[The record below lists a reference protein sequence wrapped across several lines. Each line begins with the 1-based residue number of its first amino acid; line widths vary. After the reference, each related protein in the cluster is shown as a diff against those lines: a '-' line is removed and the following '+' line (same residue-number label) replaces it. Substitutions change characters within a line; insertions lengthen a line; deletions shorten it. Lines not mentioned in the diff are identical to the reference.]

1 MKILNGAILEVT
13 DSNKQ
18 ELAYIASK
26 KCSNIIKQFASFY
39 RKKLF
44 PLQVLYISNEIAKH
58 GHLSKLS
65 SLGKTLIVRENPDQI
80 IRIDGR
86 SEYDVH
92 MKDDK
97 LQCFLK
103 LY

>member
-1 MKILNGAILEVT
+1 MKILNGAIQEVT

-65 SLGKTLIVRENPDQI
+65 SLGRIELSTQSLQVKGNPDQVLMLN
-80 IRIDGR
+80 GK
-86 SEYDVH
+86 SEYE
-92 MKDDK
+92 MKVN
-97 LQCFLK
+97 
-103 LY
+103 